1 MPQEEFKALTTSTK
15 KASEEE
21 ADVPQR
27 GCLAQTSQKQLC
39 WRHWWLII
47 SEGAEKPLEEVEGKF
62 HFNLRA
68 LSSKPS
74 PSSATQ
80 KHLDIH

>member
-21 ADVPQR
+21 ADVPQSER
-27 GCLAQTSQKQLC
+27 LPGLDIPKQLC
-39 WRHWWLII
+39 WRRWWLII
-47 SEGAEKPLEEVEGKF
+47 GEGAEKPLEEVRGKF

-68 LSSKPS
+68 LSSKPF
-74 PSSATQ
+74 PSSAT
-80 KHLDIH
+80 